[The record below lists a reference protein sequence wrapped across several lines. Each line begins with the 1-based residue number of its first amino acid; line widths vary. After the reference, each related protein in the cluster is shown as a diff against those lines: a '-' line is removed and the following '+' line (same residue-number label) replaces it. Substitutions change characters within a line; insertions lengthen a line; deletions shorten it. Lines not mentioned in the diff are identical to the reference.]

1 MGEVNEYDT
10 CCRCQGSGQC
20 HVDSPTFG
28 LPDAMRPIG
37 GCYSCPLCSGTGK
50 MISME
55 SFLEQVKENLGED
68 SELLEAAHLA
78 ALSLKKKAS

>member
-20 HVDSPTFG
+20 HVDSPTMGF
-28 LPDAMRPIG
+28 PVAMRPIG
-37 GCYSCPLCSGTGK
+37 GFYSCPLCSGTGK
-50 MISME
+50 MRSME
-55 SFLEQVKENLGED
+55 YFLENIEDYLGED

-78 ALSLKKKAS
+78 AKSLKKK

>member
-20 HVDSPTFG
+20 HVDAPTFD
-28 LPDAMRPIG
+28 LPAPMRSISG
-37 GCYSCPLCSGTGK
+37 FYTCPLCSGSGK
-50 MISME
+50 MISMK
-55 SFLEQVKENLGED
+55 SFLEQVEDYLEDD

-78 ALSLKKKAS
+78 ALSLKKNG

>member
-1 MGEVNEYDT
+1 
-10 CCRCQGSGQC
+10 
-20 HVDSPTFG
+20 
-28 LPDAMRPIG
+28 MRPIG
-37 GCYSCPLCSGTGK
+37 GFYSCPLCSGTGK

-55 SFLEQVKENLGED
+55 YFLKQVAENLEED